1 MSEGREVTRVSTQGI
16 ITATFNIVL
25 KDLKKFGYDV
35 IPQTLARASELP
47 LPVFADEEEK
57 PRRSSKGSII
67 VEQESHQVEQPS
79 PEPQEVRASEAT
91 PPIASQNDDEQQVVP
106 YE

>member
-35 IPQTLARASELP
+35 IPQKLARASELP
-47 LPVFADEEEK
+47 LPVFADEDEK
-57 PRRSSKGSII
+57 PRRPSKGSII
-67 VEQESHQVEQPS
+67 AEQEPQVEHPS
-79 PEPQEVRASEAT
+79 PEPQEVQVPEAA
-91 PPIASQNDDEQQVVP
+91 PPIAVQNDDEQQVVP